1 MTAAPPVSLLVPR
14 SDWDKD
20 GGNRWLR
27 AVLSHAGIRAENS
40 GRSLGVSPQ
49 MMASIALLHHREAQ
63 PWGRPA
69 PNSSHSSW
77 GLPEGPMQIQ
87 RSIHTSLLTKL
98 CAPGHL
104 RAVGWFCSQGFSS
117 RFLHPSPPPKQQQPL
132 TAGRTSQQTLFS
144 KPKQLH
150 FSLERRQL
158 QTHQSCSREG
168 AAAAPRWH
176 FLTRFQFPLS
186 TQRLT
191 FRLH

>member
-1 MTAAPPVSLLVPR
+1 MGEQTAESCVIPCRNQSGELREIPR
-14 SDWDKD
+14 S
-20 GGNRWLR
+20 
-27 AVLSHAGIRAENS
+27 
-40 GRSLGVSPQ
+40 VSPNDG
-49 MMASIALLHHREAQ
+49 LHRPSPSQEAQ

-77 GLPEGPMQIQ
+77 GLPEGPMQVQ
-87 RSIHTSLLTKL
+87 RSIHTSLLTEL

-104 RAVGWFCSQGFSS
+104 RAVGWFGSQGFSS
-117 RFLHPSPPPKQQQPL
+117 RFLHTSPPPKQQRPL